1 MSNPADYASRQLCRF
16 IYYEMSKFFFL
27 VLIFCTLVEEPAH
40 VWLAVL
46 CVVWIFSYI
55 LEVST
60 LTIAAIVV
68 TIITIFNMLLL
79 LRTFGQY
86 TG

>member
-1 MSNPADYASRQLCRF
+1 
-16 IYYEMSKFFFL
+16 MSKFFFL
-27 VLIFCTLVEEPAH
+27 VLIFSTLVEEPAH

-60 LTIAAIVV
+60 FTIAAIVV